1 MQRLGTAVTR
11 RSSSAGLAKPAESG
25 GSICAVACSG
35 LSPADAFVCC
45 SRLQAEK
52 AERKASKSDEKALKS
67 QSHAES
73 KLHDTAK
80 ELERAQAKHDQ
91 GE

>member
-1 MQRLGTAVTR
+1 MF
-11 RSSSAGLAKPAESG
+11 SSADP
-25 GSICAVACSG
+25 
-35 LSPADAFVCC
+35 FTCC
-45 SRLQAEK
+45 LFPQAEK

-80 ELERAQAKHDQ
+80 DLERAQAKHDQ
-91 GE
+91 GKL